1 MDLLKDIIVV
11 DFCQFLSGPS
21 ASLRLADFG
30 ATVIKIEKPGSG
42 DICRE
47 LYVSDVVIDGDSSI
61 FHAINRNKKSY
72 VADLKNN
79 EDAIKIKKLITHADV
94 VMHNFRPG
102 VMERLGFSYK
112 DVKKIN
118 PSVIYASVSG
128 YGEEG
133 EWRNLPGQDLLL
145 QSLSGLSW
153 LNNSNNENPTPMGVA
168 VIDILSGAHMAQG
181 ILSLLYQ
188 RAITGEGG
196 CISVSMFE
204 SSLDFQ
210 FEVLTSYYNDGNELP
225 QRSSIN
231 SGHAYVGAP
240 YGIYKTTDGYL
251 ALAMADIVKLGGLL
265 SCEELNNYPDSTDWY
280 EKRDEIKMFI
290 ADCLLLESTAHWLS
304 ILEPAGI
311 WCSNVYN
318 YDNLRDE
325 EGYKALN
332 MEIVITNSNGVSVT
346 TTRSPFRV
354 DGEVISN
361 RVGAPLLGEH
371 NKEID
376 EKYSLAKKVSN
387 NIAITMQPES

>member
-1 MDLLKDIIVV
+1 M
-11 DFCQFLSGPS
+11 
-21 ASLRLADFG
+21 
-30 ATVIKIEKPGSG
+30 
-42 DICRE
+42 
-47 LYVSDVVIDGDSSI
+47 
-61 FHAINRNKKSY
+61 
-72 VADLKNN
+72 
-79 EDAIKIKKLITHADV
+79 
-94 VMHNFRPG
+94 
-102 VMERLGFSYK
+102 
-112 DVKKIN
+112 
-118 PSVIYASVSG
+118 
-128 YGEEG
+128 
-133 EWRNLPGQDLLL
+133 
-145 QSLSGLSW
+145 
-153 LNNSNNENPTPMGVA
+153 
-168 VIDILSGAHMAQG
+168 
-181 ILSLLYQ
+181 
-188 RAITGEGG
+188 
-196 CISVSMFE
+196 
-204 SSLDFQ
+204 
-210 FEVLTSYYNDGNELP
+210 
-225 QRSSIN
+225 
-231 SGHAYVGAP
+231 GAP